1 MRKPIFRNQWYY
13 DKPPQ
18 LQIKI
23 LKYIASFGE
32 LSKKKAAV
40 VLNSNY
46 SVISDA
52 MDALIKRNFIRWSR
66 DDPST
71 RRAEKFYKI
80 TEVGLRALL
89 AVNLSEQEFW
99 KVIIL
104 LCISSKRP
112 IEDSEFEEYYH
123 QFENNRLGYSFIHG
137 YFLQSHFFN
146 NIVDQWLLDNNN
158 SKEVK
163 SFSSSSLPLVKISQI
178 VLECL
183 ALNRSITLSQLIEK
197 SGLPE
202 QQIKRVLGK
211 YSIQSNNHSSLF
223 DNVTAKSYDDTD
235 IQRQVYSDYIM
246 HTLIVSN
253 GTSVNITY
261 ELSLFGVMLVMAL
274 VRYYYIGIDTTRCSR
289 LGNPDYIPNLFY
301 KDIDMCEYYDK
312 IAHNYKEKLLR
323 LFGKWDLLKSHLGS
337 SLLYNNFDLFIY
349 EEDSPNHNTNTT
361 IWFGGNKEFYD
372 DLRSLTCDAR
382 IKLYIIYVIGKDALE
397 NIQKYMNLMKC
408 ANILPVHSKITELGQ
423 ILSYIDIPSFVDGLK
438 RSSTS
443 EDSSLPWTTHS
454 NRIETI
460 EKVFGDELTFLF
472 YLNLNTTGFKSNKAD
487 LKMRRQS
494 ISDIQQTLA
503 EYKEMLRLGTSPK
516 QRLMTIL
523 TKDKDIKEWFSAWI
537 EDLRNYRNLTSKR
550 MSVFY
555 DEVIN
560 SHKNIKQ
567 KEEIQQV
574 KDKPVSEPV
583 YEEFDIKK
591 ICSDID
597 STFALTSHDVS

>member
-13 DKPPQ
+13 GKPPE

-23 LKYIASFGE
+23 LKYIVSAGE
-32 LSKKKAAV
+32 LSKKKAAN
-40 VLNSNY
+40 VLKSNY
-46 SVISDA
+46 SDISDA
-52 MDALIKRNFIRWSR
+52 MDALIKRDFIRWSR
-66 DDPST
+66 NDTST
-71 RRAEKFYKI
+71 PNPERFYKI

-89 AVNLSEQEFW
+89 AVNLSEKEFW

-123 QFENNRLGYSFIHG
+123 QFENNRLGYSSIHG

-211 YSIQSNNHSSLF
+211 YSMKSNTHSSLF

-349 EEDSPNHNTNTT
+349 EEDSPNHNMNTT

-382 IKLYIIYVIGKDALE
+382 IKLYIIYVIGKDVLE
-397 NIQKYMNLMKC
+397 NIQKYMNLMKW
-408 ANILPVHSKITELGQ
+408 ANILPVHSKIRELGQ

-438 RSSTS
+438 RSTS

-472 YLNLNTTGFKSNKAD
+472 YLNLNTSSFTQNKAD
-487 LKMRRQS
+487 FSKMQNLS
-494 ISDIQQTLA
+494 TTDPQQTIA
-503 EYKEMLRLGTSPK
+503 EYKEMLKLGTSPK
-516 QRLMTIL
+516 RRLMTIL
-523 TKDKDIKEWFSAWI
+523 TKDKDIKQWFSAWI
-537 EDLRNYRNLTSKR
+537 GDLRNYRSQTSKR

-560 SHKNIKQ
+560 SHKNINQ
-567 KEEIQQV
+567 KEVLQQV
-574 KDKPVSEPV
+574 KEKPVSEPV
-583 YEEFDIKK
+583 YEEEFDLTK

-597 STFALTSHDVS
+597 SFLL